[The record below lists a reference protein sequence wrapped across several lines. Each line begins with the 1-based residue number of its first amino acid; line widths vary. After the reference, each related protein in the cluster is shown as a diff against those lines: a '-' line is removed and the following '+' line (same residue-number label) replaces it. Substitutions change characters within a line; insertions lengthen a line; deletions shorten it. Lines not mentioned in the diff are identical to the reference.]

1 MRRHITPAL
10 FVIIVV
16 LVMLGRFLHELG
28 PAGRQ
33 AREHARPLE
42 QAPSTPSNT
51 GNLTR

>member
-10 FVIIVV
+10 FVLIVV

-33 AREHARPLE
+33 AREQARPPE
-42 QAPSTPSNT
+42 EAPSTPSTT
-51 GNLTR
+51 GTLTR